1 MELPKNRGDIC
12 TGHRSNDKER
22 FPKLGVPSIWHEH
35 LDVRSVASDFRP
47 WKVLFYVH
55 PTFCSASLWISSAA
69 LAIISILLIFPYGF
83 SVHLWMRVNGWIK
96 SGTCGLMYLWLSY
109 TLSIKCT
116 IECRSK
122 PENTIAKPFLHSIT
136 QAGRKKREY
145 WDPNWAEMSKL
156 ALICM
161 PQKGDFLGRIINP
174 FSRPEHV
181 ATGCFFRFACECPLT
196 TFWEFAW
203 KEH

>member
-83 SVHLWMRVNGWIK
+83 SVHLWVRVNGWIK
-96 SGTCGLMYLWLSY
+96 SGTCVLMYLWLAYS
-109 TLSIKCT
+109 LSIKRTNAVRNPKTPLQSHCFILLRKQAERKGN
-116 IECRSK
+116 IE
-122 PENTIAKPFLHSIT
+122 T
-136 QAGRKKREY
+136 QIGRKCR
-145 WDPNWAEMSKL
+145 NW
-156 ALICM
+156 
-161 PQKGDFLGRIINP
+161 
-174 FSRPEHV
+174 H
-181 ATGCFFRFACECPLT
+181 
-196 TFWEFAW
+196 
-203 KEH
+203 